1 MLDLEQK
8 AINMKQLQT
17 KMVSYDFST
26 KIGINKTFYSIL
38 WLKVVIVG
46 PKHQFE
52 EKSNLMLLDCI

>member
-38 WLKVVIVG
+38 
-46 PKHQFE
+46 
-52 EKSNLMLLDCI
+52 